1 MLDINHL
8 NRQETYMLSAAAGLV
23 VGMAVL
29 FMRQITARVFG
40 INGPPAKAEEVAR
53 GPLDGTS
60 MC

>member
-1 MLDINHL
+1 
-8 NRQETYMLSAAAGLV
+8 MLSAAAGLV